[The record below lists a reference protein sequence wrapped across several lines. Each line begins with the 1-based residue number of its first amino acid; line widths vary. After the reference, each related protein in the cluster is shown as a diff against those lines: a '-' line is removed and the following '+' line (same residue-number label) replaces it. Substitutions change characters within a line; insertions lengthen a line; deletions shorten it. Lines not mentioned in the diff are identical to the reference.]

1 MSCPLTVPRLLQP
14 GLARG
19 RRPTPSIVRATLWQN
34 GARSIERGSLLA
46 VRLDSPSR
54 IVVENGS
61 FVWCR
66 SYVGLAGLFR
76 KDRGPSKELGRA
88 LCDEVKQ
95 RFGCEGFLTTD
106 ELPRY
111 GISRESRRTISIA
124 AGAAGSDCVVVYAYA
139 EHLARDIDEYLHTR
153 LSSML

>member
-1 MSCPLTVPRLLQP
+1 M
-14 GLARG
+14 
-19 RRPTPSIVRATLWQN
+19 
-34 GARSIERGSLLA
+34 
-46 VRLDSPSR
+46 
-54 IVVENGS
+54 
-61 FVWCR
+61 WCR

-124 AGAAGSDCVVVYAYA
+124 AGAAGSDCVMVYAYA